1 MLLQKFLFL
10 TITKLYCAATFMAE
24 LLIEK
29 KLTDTG
35 FIYFLNFG
43 GFYQILDFDKRLGQ
57 HQSKL
62 LIQRYAH

>member
-1 MLLQKFLFL
+1 
-10 TITKLYCAATFMAE
+10 MAE
-24 LLIEK
+24 LLNKK

-35 FIYFLNFG
+35 FIYFLNFE